1 MKKATTKD
9 TKSTKPRA
17 ETLDEGNADLFSE
30 ENTKATEAQETE
42 GNRPI
47 QI

>member
-9 TKSTKPRA
+9 TKITKPRA

-30 ENTKATEAQETE
+30 EATEAQETE